1 MMFAPNKGH
10 RPVMLSLAAL
20 LLVNMLPVFGVLFLG
35 WSVFDVM
42 VLFWLENIVIGLMNI
57 LRMGTRMVLLREWGM
72 LFIMVFFAFH
82 YGAFCAGHGLFVFAL
97 FGESAKLI
105 TADADMSPFGVARM
119 VAAFIGNQP
128 GFFWAMIGLFASH
141 GVSYVVNFIG
151 RREYS
156 TINLGDL
163 VYGPYARI
171 VVLHLTI
178 ILGAIAVTS
187 LGQPVYAVIVLI
199 GLKIVI
205 DAIAHLK
212 ERKRLSAPVAS
223 AGAILDKSP
232 P

>member
-1 MMFAPNKGH
+1 
-10 RPVMLSLAAL
+10 
-20 LLVNMLPVFGVLFLG
+20 
-35 WSVFDVM
+35 
-42 VLFWLENIVIGLMNI
+42 
-57 LRMGTRMVLLREWGM
+57 
-72 LFIMVFFAFH
+72 
-82 YGAFCAGHGLFVFAL
+82 
-97 FGESAKLI
+97 
-105 TADADMSPFGVARM
+105 
-119 VAAFIGNQP
+119 
-128 GFFWAMIGLFASH
+128 MIGLFASH